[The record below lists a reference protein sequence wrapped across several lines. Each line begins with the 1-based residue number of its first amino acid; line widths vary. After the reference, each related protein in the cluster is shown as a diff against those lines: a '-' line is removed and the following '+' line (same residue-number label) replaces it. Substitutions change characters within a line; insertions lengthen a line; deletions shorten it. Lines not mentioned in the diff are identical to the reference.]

1 LGAFLICQGQKK
13 LHTFYKLKGSKQ
25 YERSNNKET
34 FTYYSSA
41 SRLTVSYLMCSMG
54 DGNAQQ
60 SCREILN
67 KILTA
72 VVGFMLTSG
81 FFVLESTRRGLNEN
95 RRSRRMY
102 VEKLSPSDS

>member
-1 LGAFLICQGQKK
+1 MASRALSLGAFLICQGQKK
-13 LHTFYKLKGSKQ
+13 LHIFYKLKGLKQ

-41 SRLTVSYLMCSMG
+41 SRLTVPYLMCSMG

-67 KILTA
+67 KLLTA
-72 VVGFMLTSG
+72 VVGFMLTGGFCFIFELFSADICLVSG
-81 FFVLESTRRGLNEN
+81 CKN
-95 RRSRRMY
+95 
-102 VEKLSPSDS
+102 